1 MWAQVTHSSNGKKLK
16 EKKDLISLS
25 ITSITTMTN
34 VEIQPLCFDMISVRQ
49 PIYEKAAAEVYYSQ
63 PRNYSG
69 AS

>member
-16 EKKDLISLS
+16 EKKDLISL
-25 ITSITTMTN
+25 SITTMTN

-49 PIYEKAAAEVYYSQ
+49 PIYEKAAAEVYYSP

>member
-16 EKKDLISLS
+16 EKKDLISL
-25 ITSITTMTN
+25 SITTMTN

>member
-1 MWAQVTHSSNGKKLK
+1 
-16 EKKDLISLS
+16 
-25 ITSITTMTN
+25 MTN

-49 PIYEKAAAEVYYSQ
+49 PMYEKAAEVYYSQ